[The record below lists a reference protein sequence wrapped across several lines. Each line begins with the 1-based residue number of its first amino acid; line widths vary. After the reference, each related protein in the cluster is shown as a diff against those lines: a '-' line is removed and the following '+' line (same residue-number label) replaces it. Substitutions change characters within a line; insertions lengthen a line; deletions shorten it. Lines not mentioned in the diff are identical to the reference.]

1 MQRGVVFVSGMGGED
16 GKQFVSRAGLKID
29 HALETFGVDVTGFIC
44 ADFGCN
50 IGGFTDCLLARG
62 AARVYAI
69 DTGYGTLDYRLR
81 VDPRVVV
88 MERTNALHVEPAEA
102 VDLVSVD
109 LAWTPQRYALPAALR
124 WLKASGVIVTLV
136 KPHYELDE
144 EEKRALLV
152 DGRLEATEAERVLHR
167 VLEGMRSMGVEAAR
181 WTQSPLTGR
190 KSSRKRGGSGVVG
203 SGNIEFMVLARRL

>member
-1 MQRGVVFVSGMGGED
+1 MSSAQEMGPD
-16 GKQFVSRAGLKID
+16 DAKRFVSRAGLKID
-29 HALETFGVDVTGFIC
+29 HALETFGLDVTGFTC

-50 IGGFTDCLLARG
+50 IGGFTDCLLKRG

-69 DTGYGTLDYRLR
+69 DTGYGTLDYTLR
-81 VDPRVVV
+81 IDERVVV
-88 MERTNALHVEPAEA
+88 MERCNALHAEPAEA

-124 WLKASGVIVTLV
+124 WLKPSGVIVTLV

-144 EEKRALLV
+144 EEKRAVLV
-152 DGRLEATEAERVLHR
+152 DGRLEASEAERVLHR
-167 VLEGMRSMGVEAAR
+167 VIEQMPEHGVVAER

-190 KSSRKRGGSGVVG
+190 KSSRKRARAGVVG
-203 SGNIEFMVLARRL
+203 SGNIEFMVLARRS